1 MASESQR
8 NPPLTLEQMLPS
20 PKDRPPSEEQ
30 TNVVYRINCADCSWS
45 YIGETGRA
53 FITRKKEHMK
63 NVEKHKAGS
72 NIANHAWSFDH
83 KIDFKNCK
91 IIDKANYR
99 HRATLESW
107 HTALTTN
114 ADNNSKH
121 LPEQYRFYNT
131 GQTSS
136 IFCEPASNNNLK
148 EFWMHEVRICP
159 MHLCKILLFSGNSS
173 NSTEL

>member
-1 MASESQR
+1 MENKPALREQKTPSPEELVREFFERIDPSAKVDHAVLPYIKGLTEPLKR
-8 NPPLTLEQMLPS
+8 LLKPYGIRVATKPLLTLEQMLPS

-30 TNVVYRINCADCSWS
+30 TNVIYRINCATLARRVERSS
-45 YIGETGRA
+45 H
-53 FITRKKEHMK
+53 EHMK

-121 LPEQYRFYNT
+121 LPEQYRLL
-131 GQTSS
+131 
-136 IFCEPASNNNLK
+136 LK
-148 EFWMHEVRICP
+148 
-159 MHLCKILLFSGNSS
+159 K
-173 NSTEL
+173 